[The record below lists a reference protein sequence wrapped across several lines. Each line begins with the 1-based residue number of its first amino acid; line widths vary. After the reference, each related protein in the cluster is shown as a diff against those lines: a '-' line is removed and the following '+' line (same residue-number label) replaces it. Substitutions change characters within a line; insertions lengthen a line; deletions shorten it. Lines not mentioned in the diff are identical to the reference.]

1 MKKIFENIRVTLAPM
16 AGYTDIGFRA
26 LCLKYGAQLTVTEM
40 VSAKALTYKNHVTAD
55 LLRTHPDEKTK
66 CVQLF
71 GNDPEVFARAC
82 SCPKYRPST

>member
-55 LLRTHPDEKTK
+55 LL
-66 CVQLF
+66 
-71 GNDPEVFARAC
+71 
-82 SCPKYRPST
+82 